1 MHSSCTVSLRIHL
14 QLKDKDTPSRRD
26 AGGTSVV
33 YRTVLIA
40 MDTHP
45 LRREVI
51 DTLTR
56 DLAVSP
62 NKWSTLMT
70 ELSEVRIARMDIVFA
85 EL

>member
-1 MHSSCTVSLRIHL
+1 
-14 QLKDKDTPSRRD
+14 
-26 AGGTSVV
+26 
-33 YRTVLIA
+33 

-70 ELSEVRIARMDIVFA
+70 ELSEVA
-85 EL
+85 EMVLFFTSFETFIERDLI

>member
-1 MHSSCTVSLRIHL
+1 
-14 QLKDKDTPSRRD
+14 
-26 AGGTSVV
+26 
-33 YRTVLIA
+33 

-70 ELSEVRIARMDIVFA
+70 ELSEVA
-85 EL
+85 EMVLFFTSLDLYLKHDLI